1 MKKKLLLILA
11 AFFVVFTSSCEKKE
25 EAPKESSQVQE
36 ESQTE
41 ASETNEESAQGKEV
55 EETTGLEI
63 VEKVK
68 MDYAKSLKITKLAD
82 GYVYVEMLDG
92 AENVLLVP
100 KDKDFLD
107 LDPEMRQVSYPVER
121 IGAFST
127 THVALLRAI
136 DQLDKISC
144 VNNKI
149 DDWYIEEVPKLMEEG
164 KIAFVGNRYEVDY
177 ELLQKENPD
186 VILNSGSS
194 NEKEEKLRAK
204 LDDLGLTNIGIS
216 QHVENDPRGRIEW
229 IKLFGILVNAEDKAE
244 AYLADQYSRIDK
256 IIEESKNITDKVTI
270 ANFRVRDDGFVV
282 KRSDDYSVKMLDLAG
297 GLYGFDG
304 LVETGTGTY
313 MITTEE
319 FYKNAENVDVLIH
332 ENMGAFI
339 DSIDKI
345 TQYGDFLE
353 DLKAIKEGRIYTT
366 KKNYWQEMD
375 KTAEMI
381 EEISLML
388 KDQAPDDML
397 FYQKIKWF
405 RWQKK

>member
-1 MKKKLLLILA
+1 MKKKLLLIVT
-11 AFFVVFTSSCEKKE
+11 AFFVVFTSSCEKTE
-25 EAPKESSQVQE
+25 EAPKESTQVQE
-36 ESQTE
+36 ARQEEPTEVEGESD
-41 ASETNEESAQGKEV
+41 QGKEV
-55 EETTGLEI
+55 EETTGLAI
-63 VEKVK
+63 VERVK

-107 LDPEMRQVSYPVER
+107 LDPEIKQVSYPVER

-164 KIAFVGNRYEVDY
+164 KIAFVGNRFEVDY

-194 NEKEEKLRAK
+194 SEKEEKLRAK

-270 ANFRVRDDGFVV
+270 ANFRVKDDGFVV

-319 FYKNAENVDVLIH
+319 FYKNAENVDLLIH

-381 EEISLML
+381 EEISLMI
-388 KDQAPDDML
+388 KDQAPDDMV
-397 FYQKIKWF
+397 FYQKVK
-405 RWQKK
+405 

>member
-1 MKKKLLLILA
+1 MKKKLLLVLA
-11 AFFVVFTSSCEKKE
+11 AFFLVFASSCKNTEQ
-25 EAPKESSQVQE
+25 APKESTQVQE
-36 ESQTE
+36 ARQEKPTEVEGESD
-41 ASETNEESAQGKEV
+41 QGKEV
-55 EETTGLEI
+55 EETTGLAI

-107 LDPEMRQVSYPVER
+107 LDPQIKQVSYPVER

-164 KIAFVGNRYEVDY
+164 KIAFVGNRFEVDY

-194 NEKEEKLRAK
+194 SEKEEKLRAK

-270 ANFRVRDDGFVV
+270 ANFRVKDDGFVV

-297 GLYGFDG
+297 GFYGFDG

-319 FYKNAENVDVLIH
+319 FYKNAENVDLLIH

-388 KDQAPDDML
+388 KDQAPDDMV
-397 FYQKIKWF
+397 FYQKVK
-405 RWQKK
+405 